1 MINKKMNE
9 KQTSNLI
16 RSAATSTD
24 VRKRKIMDMV
34 CMAFYLV
41 ASFYCRLSYLYFLG
55 FYQVYLPSKFLL
67 CTSLCTL
74 FD

>member
-9 KQTSNLI
+9 KQTSAMI

-24 VRKRKIMDMV
+24 VRKRKIMDAV

-55 FYQVYLPSKFLL
+55 
-67 CTSLCTL
+67 
-74 FD
+74 